1 MALRPTPMMM
11 RPPGFGGLPGSPM
24 GGPGGPGP
32 SPMTSPGAGAGAKA
46 AATAKIKE
54 AMRTIQLAALNFDPG
69 SREFNGAMGALT
81 KLNPIFGKA
90 QDTDLGPA
98 ARAQMAQ
105 PPPSPLAGM
114 APTGMAGGGGGPPPG
129 PPGPGVPSPGD
140 QGGGNP
146 AFP

>member
-1 MALRPTPMMM
+1 
-11 RPPGFGGLPGSPM
+11 
-24 GGPGGPGP
+24 
-32 SPMTSPGAGAGAKA
+32 MTSPGAGAGAKA
-46 AATAKIKE
+46 AAVAKVKE
-54 AMRTIQLAALNFDPG
+54 AARMLLEAARFFDVGSKELNAIM
-69 SREFNGAMGALT
+69 SSTT
-81 KLNPIFGKA
+81 KLNPVFGKA

-129 PPGPGVPSPGD
+129 PPVGPSPGD
-140 QGGGNP
+140 MGGGNP